1 MRKEP
6 LATAN
11 NSDDIKDLNDAL
23 GLIEVLSFDAQ
34 STRIRIEYEARP
46 AFCHSGG
53 VVQGGFI
60 TGWIDSAM
68 AHAVMLST
76 DYAQSPLSLEIKITF
91 LKSAAPGRV
100 FAEAWIEKRGR
111 SIAFLEGQLFDEA
124 GELLAKGS
132 STAKLVAIPGAIAA
146 AN

>member
-1 MRKEP
+1 MSTEP
-6 LATAN
+6 LTN
-11 NSDDIKDLNDAL
+11 NSDDVKDLNDAL
-23 GLIEVLSFDAQ
+23 GLIEVHSYDPQ
-34 STRIRIEYEARP
+34 TTRIRVEYEAKA

-68 AHAVMLST
+68 AHAVMMST
-76 DYAQSPLSLEIKITF
+76 DYTQSPLSLEIKITF

-111 SIAFLEGQLFDEA
+111 SIAFLEGQLFNEA
-124 GELLAKGS
+124 GELLAKGT
-132 STAKLVAIPGAIAA
+132 STAKLVALAGAA
-146 AN
+146 ATN